1 MTFPAI
7 ITDGDSVLVSP
18 EITYSLP
25 IVPVIQC
32 QFCRH
37 WKADAD
43 GLFGECVSVF
53 MADMLHAKWEPDS
66 PIMMAAEFEEPKFFE
81 SVEIGDKKNE

>member
-1 MTFPAI
+1 MTFP
-7 ITDGDSVLVSP
+7 SSP
-18 EITYSLP
+18 TNDDMVFIAPVTYSLP
-25 IVPVIQC
+25 ITPIIQC

-81 SVEIGDKKNE
+81 AVGE